1 MADNVSIDPGSTTP
15 IATDE
20 IGGAHYQRVKL
31 ALGADGEN
39 DGDVSRA
46 NPVPVQQVEAE
57 VTFLS
62 GTSDSA
68 GANTVVAA
76 PGEGSRLVVVSF
88 QLQNEVA
95 TEQTVQLHEEGTAT
109 KGVRL
114 FAPADNAGFGT
125 RAVLPDGARWKLA
138 ENKGLVLTLAAATA
152 VGWSVSYYT
161 EAV

>member
-1 MADNVSIDPGSTTP
+1 MPKTVLVGDLDVDAD
-15 IATDE
+15 
-20 IGGAHYQRVKL
+20 
-31 ALGADGEN
+31 
-39 DGDVSRA
+39 
-46 NPVPVQQVEAE
+46 NPVPIQPVNAAV
-57 VTFLS
+57 VPLS
-62 GTSDSA
+62 GTSADA

-76 PGEGSRLVVVSF
+76 PGEGQRLVVVSF

-95 TEQTVQLHEEGTAT
+95 TEQTAQLHEESTAT

-138 ENKGLVLTLAAATA
+138 ENKALVLTLSAATV
-152 VGWSVSYYT
+152 VGWSVGYYT